1 MKKILLLL
9 LLIASSIF
17 ASEATNKY
25 SMRVAYGK
33 STSSDLGNVVSG
45 KIDGDTANLYVYDI
59 DGGYLLV
66 PNLFDM
72 PIDIYAKG
80 SLSYY
85 DEGSSANAY
94 GVDTYIKAYYN
105 LDFLKNRVRFGFGE
119 GVSYTTKTLRTESN
133 DAQAHSRNT
142 SKFLNYLDISMDFD
156 IGKLVSYKPL
166 SQTYVGFLIKHRSGI
181 FGTINNV
188 NHGGSNYNS
197 IYLERNF

>member
-1 MKKILLLL
+1 MKKILLLIL
-9 LLIASSIF
+9 VVSAVF
-17 ASEATNKY
+17 ANDATNKY
-25 SMRVAYGK
+25 SLRVAYGK
-33 STSSDLGNVVSG
+33 STSSNLGSVISG
-45 KIDGDTANLYVYDI
+45 QIDGDTASLYVYDI

-66 PNLFDM
+66 SDIFDL

-94 GVDTYIKAYYN
+94 GADTYIKAYYN

-119 GVSYTTKTLRTESN
+119 GVSYTTKTLRTEEYS
-133 DAQAHSRNT
+133 AQLNSDNT
-142 SKFLNYLDISMDFD
+142 SKFLNYLDISLDFD
-156 IGKLVSYKPL
+156 IGKLISYKPL

-188 NHGGSNYNS
+188 KHGGSNYNS
-197 IYLERNF
+197 IYIERNF